1 MNVDNSLR
9 DENGIA
15 LIYRDAKVAKT
26 YLQERFN
33 FSWSR
38 LLHQSQVAEVN
49 RTIRR
54 YHPERILEIA
64 PGPARLA
71 TELRGVRRGLMID
84 YSEEML
90 ALARCRLESTGL
102 TSVWE
107 VKHHNAFDLMSLEGQ
122 WDLLYTFRFV
132 RHFDAKERERL
143 YHGIYSRLKPG
154 GLFMLDVVNR
164 HIRSKIEGK
173 TDRPADGALPVYDAT
188 YSLDQ
193 LKCEMSNYG
202 FTVVSMK
209 PVIRHF
215 RVQSWLSYT
224 LDHHAPSFSSR
235 LVNLFEAFPSR
246 NPLEWIALAR
256 KDH

>member
-107 VKHHNAFDLMSLEGQ
+107 VKHHNAFDLMSLKGQ

-188 YSLDQ
+188 YTLHQ
-193 LKCEMSNYG
+193 LKCEMSSYG

-215 RVQSWLSYT
+215 RIQSWLSYT